1 MDFIVHDVLS
11 GELVPVLLGT
21 SCEATATAKRIFRQ
35 YRTVSH
41 LFCEKQNLIK
51 RLSLCI
57 KYHEID
63 HSAGDA
69 LLLQALHDF
78 AGELGHK
85 DLILYL
91 IPCTPEYTNFV
102 WKHRED
108 LECDFV
114 IADEREMD
122 RVWFGEQ

>member
-1 MDFIVHDVLS
+1 MDFIVRDVLS
-11 GELVPVLLGT
+11 GELVPVLLGA
-21 SCEATATAKRIFRQ
+21 SNEATATAKRIFRN
-35 YRTVSH
+35 YKTVSH
-41 LFCEKQNLIK
+41 LFCGKQSRLK

-63 HSAGDA
+63 QGAGEELMIRA
-69 LLLQALHDF
+69 LQDF
-78 AGELGHK
+78 ARELGHK

-102 WKHRED
+102 WKHREE

-122 RVWFGEQ
+122 RVWFGEE